1 MGAPA
6 AKELLRKVQEL
17 EAGQAELQKEMTR
30 LLRPSSDQ
38 NSENLHEQL
47 HRHPPPRSRFISPP
61 RERTGRRFEKAP
73 ATKKSSPPP
82 FRHSSPLERDSRRPS
97 CGSGNDGGERS
108 AGPSAV
114 KHTDKQYLNILQ
126 SMGQSVHIFD
136 FSGRLIYWN
145 RGAEKLYGYS
155 AAEAFDGNIV
165 QLLVDPGDRTIAQN
179 VVDRVLQGESWTGQ
193 FPVKTK
199 SGDRFP
205 VVATN
210 TPFYDDEGTLIGLIC
225 SSMDSRPFHE
235 VKAGFSG
242 PFDTEAVSS
251 SSNCG
256 VDRTCSS
263 VSAELGMDS
272 QLPLQATLKSKI
284 SNLATKVSNKV
295 KSKIQTGENNSLDC
309 PEGGSG
315 DGHHS
320 DHGFAD
326 VAAEHRDDA
335 NSSGAGTPRASSR
348 RGDFHP
354 SSSVVSPSGDD
365 SEGKPAILKVITSK
379 AEVCTGKKGL
389 SCPWKGYER
398 EVPEARMTKFV
409 WPWSQHDQEGEM
421 NRPSN
426 AWSLSSGNVNSRS
439 CVSSCG
445 STSSS
450 TGNRIDVEPDSWN
463 YDILWEDLTI
473 GEQIR
478 EGIPYEKT
486 PPSKCA
492 ALYGCHVLTTASLYL
507 YRVLTSRKF
516 VSVTATKSNKTRV
529 EAESAD
535 GLGYSLDNLLSSVC
549 CNRHEVGD
557 FGLSRL
563 KHETFLTTKSGKGTP
578 QWMAPEVL
586 RNERSDEKSDIYSFG
601 VILWELATK
610 KIPWDNLNS
619 MQIVG
624 AVGFMNQRLDIPKDL
639 DPRWASIIESCWL
652 SDPASRPTFQEL
664 LKKLRDLQRQY
675 AVQLLP
681 SHSPPSESYLPS
693 QTNRHFFR
701 QRNLAGFPCSP
712 CSVRSATAISAP
724 DEILKRLLALPSMD
738 APTPPT
744 EELLRKIQELEAGQ
758 AELQQ
763 EMVKLLKLSSDPKSE
778 DLLLHQ
784 HEQHHH
790 HHYHHHP
797 PPRSQSVSP
806 QRRQGT
812 GRSFEAA
819 PAAVE
824 KKTSPPPFRH
834 SSSSQRDSR
843 LPRSGSSSDRGGRS
857 AGPSALKFS
866 DKQYLNILQ
875 SLGQSVHIFDLTG
888 SLIYWNRGAENLY
901 GYSAAEVLGRNLIG
915 ILVDPRDSTIAQSII
930 DRVFQGESWT
940 GQFPVKTKSGDR
952 FTVVATDTPFYDDDG
967 TLIGLI
973 CVSADSRPFY
983 DAGVD
988 FSGPVDREA
997 VSDFSNRGIR
1007 SSSSFTSLTAKLGLD
1022 SQQPLQAAFK
1032 SKISN
1037 LATKVS
1043 NKMKSKIRTGE
1054 NSVDHREG
1062 GSGDSHHSDHGL
1074 GDIAAEHRDDANS
1087 SGASTPRA
1095 SSPKRDFHPPPSVV
1109 SPPGD
1114 ESEGKPAIHKI
1125 ITSKAEEW
1133 MGKKGLPWPWKG
1145 NEREVSEART
1155 SKFVWP
1161 WLQNDQEGEMNYSSS
1176 GSWSSSA
1183 NVHST
1188 SSSSCGSTSSTVN
1201 RLDVETDSL
1210 DYDILWEDLTIGEQI
1225 GQGSCGT
1232 VYHALWYGS
1241 DVAVKVFS
1249 KQEYSDDVILS
1260 FRQERKFVSVTPT
1273 KHNKTRV
1280 ETESADGIGYYEV
1293 FRHLL
1298 WYHLLQQARGMNY
1311 LHHFNPPIVHRDLKS
1326 SNLLVDRN
1334 WTVKVGDFG
1343 LSRLK
1348 HETFLTTKSG
1358 KGTPQWMAPEV
1369 LRNERSDEKSD
1380 IYSFGVVLWELAT
1393 EKIPWHNLNSMQVIG
1408 AVGFMNQR
1416 LEIPKDL
1423 DPRWA
1428 SIIESCWLSD
1438 PASRPTFQELLD
1450 KLRDLQRQYNIQL
1463 QAARSTTAAAGE
1475 HITLTSHNGS

>member
-1 MGAPA
+1 
-6 AKELLRKVQEL
+6 
-17 EAGQAELQKEMTR
+17 
-30 LLRPSSDQ
+30 
-38 NSENLHEQL
+38 
-47 HRHPPPRSRFISPP
+47 
-61 RERTGRRFEKAP
+61 
-73 ATKKSSPPP
+73 
-82 FRHSSPLERDSRRPS
+82 
-97 CGSGNDGGERS
+97 
-108 AGPSAV
+108 
-114 KHTDKQYLNILQ
+114 
-126 SMGQSVHIFD
+126 
-136 FSGRLIYWN
+136 
-145 RGAEKLYGYS
+145 
-155 AAEAFDGNIV
+155 
-165 QLLVDPGDRTIAQN
+165 
-179 VVDRVLQGESWTGQ
+179 
-193 FPVKTK
+193 
-199 SGDRFP
+199 
-205 VVATN
+205 
-210 TPFYDDEGTLIGLIC
+210 
-225 SSMDSRPFHE
+225 
-235 VKAGFSG
+235 
-242 PFDTEAVSS
+242 
-251 SSNCG
+251 
-256 VDRTCSS
+256 
-263 VSAELGMDS
+263 
-272 QLPLQATLKSKI
+272 
-284 SNLATKVSNKV
+284 
-295 KSKIQTGENNSLDC
+295 
-309 PEGGSG
+309 
-315 DGHHS
+315 
-320 DHGFAD
+320 
-326 VAAEHRDDA
+326 
-335 NSSGAGTPRASSR
+335 
-348 RGDFHP
+348 
-354 SSSVVSPSGDD
+354 
-365 SEGKPAILKVITSK
+365 
-379 AEVCTGKKGL
+379 
-389 SCPWKGYER
+389 
-398 EVPEARMTKFV
+398 
-409 WPWSQHDQEGEM
+409 
-421 NRPSN
+421 
-426 AWSLSSGNVNSRS
+426 
-439 CVSSCG
+439 
-445 STSSS
+445 
-450 TGNRIDVEPDSWN
+450 
-463 YDILWEDLTI
+463 
-473 GEQIR
+473 
-478 EGIPYEKT
+478 
-486 PPSKCA
+486 
-492 ALYGCHVLTTASLYL
+492 
-507 YRVLTSRKF
+507 
-516 VSVTATKSNKTRV
+516 
-529 EAESAD
+529 
-535 GLGYSLDNLLSSVC
+535 
-549 CNRHEVGD
+549 
-557 FGLSRL
+557 
-563 KHETFLTTKSGKGTP
+563 
-578 QWMAPEVL
+578 
-586 RNERSDEKSDIYSFG
+586 
-601 VILWELATK
+601 
-610 KIPWDNLNS
+610 
-619 MQIVG
+619 
-624 AVGFMNQRLDIPKDL
+624 
-639 DPRWASIIESCWL
+639 
-652 SDPASRPTFQEL
+652 
-664 LKKLRDLQRQY
+664 
-675 AVQLLP
+675 
-681 SHSPPSESYLPS
+681 
-693 QTNRHFFR
+693 
-701 QRNLAGFPCSP
+701 
-712 CSVRSATAISAP
+712 
-724 DEILKRLLALPSMD
+724 MD

-758 AELQQ
+758 AELQH

-778 DLLLHQ
+778 DLFLHQ

-834 SSSSQRDSR
+834 SSSSQRNSR
-843 LPRSGSSSDRGGRS
+843 RPRSGSSNDRGGRS

-875 SLGQSVHIFDLTG
+875 SLGQSVHIFDLSG

-901 GYSAAEVLGRNLIG
+901 GYSAAEVLGRNLIEL
-915 ILVDPRDSTIAQSII
+915 LVDPRDSTIAQSVI

-973 CVSADSRPFY
+973 CVSADSRPFH

-1095 SSPKRDFHPPPSVV
+1095 SSPRRDFHPPPSVV

-1155 SKFVWP
+1155 TKFVWP

-1260 FRQERKFVSVTPT
+1260 FRQEVSLMKRLRHPNVLLFMGAVTSPQ
-1273 KHNKTRV
+1273 RLCIV
-1280 ETESADGIGYYEV
+1280 TEFLPRGSL
-1293 FRHLL
+1293 FQ
-1298 WYHLLQQARGMNY
+1298 LLQRNTTKLEWRRRVQMALDIARGMNY

-1428 SIIESCWLSD
+1428 SVIESCWLSD

-1475 HITLTSHNGS
+1475 HITLTSHKGS